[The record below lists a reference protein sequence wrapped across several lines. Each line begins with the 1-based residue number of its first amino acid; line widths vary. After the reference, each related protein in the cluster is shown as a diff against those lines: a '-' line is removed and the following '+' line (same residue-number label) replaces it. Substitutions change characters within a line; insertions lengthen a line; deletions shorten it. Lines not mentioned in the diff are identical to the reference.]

1 MSQRHFNWALFKTQV
16 LKTKIAYNA
25 QLSNM
30 SICKEM

>member
-16 LKTKIAYNA
+16 LKAKIAYNA